1 MFIHGEMMA
10 YLSVFRMEFLGV
22 YVVQVGDLFGLL
34 LVGEGLEVVSVVL
47 DHVLSGAVTG
57 LMIVLLLSELI
68 LELLLVRADLL
79 EGPGS
84 NVLGDVLAILFAIK
98 LDSFYETI
106 MFFLCP
112 STSRLVLG
120 RSLCLSSAVGL
131 LLLCTEPHAG
141 VCLMS
146 GLSFDLGLG

>member
-112 STSRLVLG
+112 SASRLVLG
-120 RSLCLSSAVGL
+120 RSLCLSPAAGL
-131 LLLCTEPHAG
+131 LVLFNEPHAG

-146 GLSFDLGLG
+146 GLSFDLGLS

>member
-1 MFIHGEMMA
+1 MA
-10 YLSVFRMEFLGV
+10 YLSFFRMEFLGV

-120 RSLCLSSAVGL
+120 RSLCLSPAAGL
-131 LLLCTEPHAG
+131 LVLFNEPHAG